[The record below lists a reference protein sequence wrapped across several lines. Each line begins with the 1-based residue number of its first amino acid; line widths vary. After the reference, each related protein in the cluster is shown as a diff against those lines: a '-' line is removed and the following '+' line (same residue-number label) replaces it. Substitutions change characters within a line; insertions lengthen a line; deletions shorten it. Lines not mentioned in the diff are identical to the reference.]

1 METDGRREQN
11 DDVGNDVIGIIAGS
25 VAAFILTVAIVACL
39 LICCCAKRKRD
50 CTMKSGL
57 YIGCSSNT

>member
-1 METDGRREQN
+1 METDGRREQK

-25 VAAFILTVAIVACL
+25 VAAFILTVATVACL
-39 LICCCAKRKRD
+39 LICCFAKWKRD

-57 YIGCSSNT
+57 HMV